1 MYSLLLA
8 VIYLSFISLGLPDS
22 LLGSAWPVMSG
33 EIGASLS
40 LAGPVSMIISAGTV
54 FASLFADR
62 LTQRFHTRNVTAF
75 SVLITAV
82 ALLGFAR
89 VRSYPVLCLLAVPYG
104 LGAGAVD
111 AALNN
116 FVALHYKSRHMNW
129 LHCFW
134 GVGATISPYIM
145 SWAIGSARGW
155 RVGYGTVSLLQFG
168 MALILVLTLPLWKK
182 VSFADQAEEAEE
194 GATLTIMQALKIPGV
209 KSSLIAFFSYCA
221 LETTAGLWASSF
233 LVKIKGMEAASAAGF
248 ASLFYLGITLGRFVS
263 GFVADRVGDKNM
275 IRIGVAL
282 MALGVLMILIP
293 VQSATLALVGLMVA
307 GIGGAPYYPAL
318 IHSTP
323 DHFGREN
330 SHAIVGLQMAS
341 AYTGSALA
349 PPVFGF
355 LAQGISLTLYPWYL
369 ALFVILMGTLTEQ
382 ANHRRKQNQK

>member
-8 VIYLSFISLGLPDS
+8 IIYLSFISLGLPDS

-155 RVGYGTVSLLQFG
+155 RVGYGSVSLLQFG
-168 MALILVLTLPLWKK
+168 MALILVLTLSLWKK
-182 VSFADQAEEAEE
+182 VPFAHQAEDAEE
-194 GATLTIMQALKIPGV
+194 GAHLTIGQALKMPGV

-233 LVKIKGMEAASAAGF
+233 LVNIKGMEAASAAGF

-282 MALGVLMILIP
+282 MALGVLMILFP
-293 VQSATLALVGLMVA
+293 VKSATLALVGLMVA

-382 ANHRRKQNQK
+382 ANHRRKTAQK

>member
-8 VIYLSFISLGLPDS
+8 IIYLSFISLGLPDS

-155 RVGYGTVSLLQFG
+155 RVGYGSVSLLQFG

-182 VSFADQAEEAEE
+182 VPFADPTEESQE
-194 GATLTIMQALKIPGV
+194 GGTLTIMQALKMPGV
-209 KSSLIAFFSYCA
+209 KSSLVAFFSYCA

-275 IRIGVAL
+275 IRIGVGL

-293 VQSATLALVGLMVA
+293 VKSATLALVGLMVA
-307 GIGGAPYYPAL
+307 GVGGAPYYPAL

-382 ANHRRKQNQK
+382 ANHRRKTARS